1 MADPLSVAV
10 SCVSLASGITKA
22 AVSITAFVKDVRGA
36 RSDLDAVSRELGSLQ
51 TLLELLAEDAS
62 EASENPFP
70 TTLQKQIS
78 GIITNCT
85 DVVRQIEELVEKHQ
99 GNRVARGTMW
109 ATGGQADM
117 LKLKAT
123 LEAHKS
129 ALELGLEMVALYEL
143 FLRPAIF

>member
-51 TLLELLAEDAS
+51 RLLELLAEDAS

-109 ATGGQADM
+109 AMGGQADM
-117 LKLKAT
+117 LKLKAM
-123 LEAHKS
+123 LEAHKT
-129 ALELGLEMVALYEL
+129 ALDIGLEM
-143 FLRPAIF
+143 IT